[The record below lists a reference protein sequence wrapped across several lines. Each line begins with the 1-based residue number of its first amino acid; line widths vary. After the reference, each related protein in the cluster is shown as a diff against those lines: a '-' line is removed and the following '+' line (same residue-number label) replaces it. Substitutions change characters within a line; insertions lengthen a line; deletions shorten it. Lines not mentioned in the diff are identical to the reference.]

1 MITMTA
7 ATSKRDLVGNQKTRQ
22 VSPGVKTMVPTVL
35 IEYLWD
41 LAAAKD
47 RHNGQ
52 IQWFTL
58 QTGLLGGRKL
68 QHIHHLAQKNGA
80 VETHR
85 VFGTEP
91 VDCMLQ
97 VLSIQGGY
105 EMRLCGEGV
114 AWVSQRNI
122 I

>member
-7 ATSKRDLVGNQKTRQ
+7 ATSKQDLVGAREARW
-22 VSPGVKTMVPTVL
+22 VSPGVKAVVPAVL

-41 LAAAKD
+41 LAAARS

-52 IQWFTL
+52 TQWFTL
-58 QTGLLGGRKL
+58 QTGMLGGRKL
-68 QHIHHLAQKNGA
+68 QQIHHLAQKNGA

-91 VDCMLQ
+91 VDCVLQ
-97 VLSIQGGY
+97 VLSVQDGY
-105 EMRLCGEGV
+105 EMRLCGEG
-114 AWVSQRNI
+114 AACVSQRKI